1 MFKER
6 VFHEEIDPDEAA
18 VLVWSTSN
26 GMMKLVDRDVEYWK
40 TRRNLDLE
48 TRLRRSH
55 GFLVEAR
62 PIKEALARPARKL
75 PYYKR

>member
-1 MFKER
+1 MCVMFKER

-18 VLVWSTSN
+18 VLVWSTYN
-26 GMMKLVDRDVEYWK
+26 GMMKLVNRDGEYWK

-48 TRLRRSH
+48 
-55 GFLVEAR
+55 AR
-62 PIKEALARPARKL
+62 PTKEALARPARKL